1 MATKTLIRSK
11 KPHEVKLVDGTQLAQ
26 SQQPLAGEEVPVPA
40 LIRKASA
47 TSAASSRRSAK
58 VAGTPASAAGSTKA
72 AVRKKPSVA
81 AAPAARS
88 PKKAAPKAPA
98 KDAAKAATKPAAKP
112 AAKKVPS
119 PRLPARV
126 PADGLWETDSA
137 VNQRLQALI
146 ERNAQLSEQ
155 LQRIQSNALPKGYK
169 P

>member
-40 LIRKASA
+40 LIRKPSAS
-47 TSAASSRRSAK
+47 SSRRNTSTAGAK
-58 VAGTPASAAGSTKA
+58 APAAASTKA
-72 AVRKKPSVA
+72 AARKKTSVA
-81 AAPAARS
+81 ATPATRA
-88 PKKAAPKAPA
+88 PKKVALKSPA
-98 KDAAKAATKPAAKP
+98 KDAAKTTAKP
-112 AAKKVPS
+112 AAKASVKKAAPPS

-126 PADGLWETDSA
+126 PADGLWEADSA

>member
-40 LIRKASA
+40 LIRKAGGGS
-47 TSAASSRRSAK
+47 SSRRTAT
-58 VAGTPASAAGSTKA
+58 VASTKA
-72 AVRKKPSVA
+72 AA
-81 AAPAARS
+81 GNA
-88 PKKAAPKAPA
+88 KAPA
-98 KDAAKAATKPAAKP
+98 RKKVSAPATPAVRAAKKTPAKSASPAVGKTAKPAAKP
-112 AAKKVPS
+112 AAKKAATPS

-126 PADGLWETDSA
+126 PADGLWEADSA

>member
-40 LIRKASA
+40 LIRKASGGSS
-47 TSAASSRRSAK
+47 TRRTAA
-58 VAGTPASAAGSTKA
+58 VASTKA
-72 AVRKKPSVA
+72 AAGNAKAPARKKVSAP
-81 AAPAARS
+81 AAPAVRAA
-88 PKKAAPKAPA
+88 KKTPA
-98 KDAAKAATKPAAKP
+98 KSPSPAAAKTAKPAAKP
-112 AAKKVPS
+112 AAKKAATPS

-126 PADGLWETDSA
+126 PADGLWEADSA

>member
-26 SQQPLAGEEVPVPA
+26 SQQPVAGEEVPVPA
-40 LIRKASA
+40 LIRK
-47 TSAASSRRSAK
+47 TSGSTGSRRSTT
-58 VAGTPASAAGSTKA
+58 VANSKLTAAASA
-72 AVRKKPSVA
+72 
-81 AAPAARS
+81 
-88 PKKAAPKAPA
+88 KAPA
-98 KDAAKAATKPAAKP
+98 RKKASPPTASTVRAAKKTPAKSASPAAAKTAKPATKPAAK
-112 AAKKVPS
+112 KVAPPS

-126 PADGLWETDSA
+126 PADGLWEADSA

>member
-26 SQQPLAGEEVPVPA
+26 SQQPLAGEEVPVPP
-40 LIRKASA
+40 LIRKGSGS
-47 TSAASSRRSAK
+47 TGSRRTTTVS
-58 VAGTPASAAGSTKA
+58 KA
-72 AVRKKPSVA
+72 AVTVSAKTPARKKASLS
-81 AAPAARS
+81 AAPAVRATQ
-88 PKKAAPKAPA
+88 KTPA
-98 KDAAKAATKPAAKP
+98 KSASPAASKTAKPAAKP
-112 AAKKVPS
+112 AAKKVAPPS

-126 PADGLWETDSA
+126 PADGLWEADSA

>member
-40 LIRKASA
+40 LIRKPSA
-47 TSAASSRRSAK
+47 GASRRTATVASGKAATAK
-58 VAGTPASAAGSTKA
+58 TPA
-72 AVRKKPSVA
+72 RKKTSSAPVST
-81 AAPAARS
+81 AAPAVRTAKKTTGKTPAAPAVKAS
-88 PKKAAPKAPA
+88 KPSAKPVAKKAA
-98 KDAAKAATKPAAKP
+98 
-112 AAKKVPS
+112 VPS

-126 PADGLWETDSA
+126 PADGLWEADSA
-137 VNQRLQALI
+137 VQQRLQALI

>member
-1 MATKTLIRSK
+1 MLTQ
-11 KPHEVKLVDGTQLAQ
+11 VKLVDGTQLAQ

-40 LIRKASA
+40 LIRKASGSTA
-47 TSAASSRRSAK
+47 SRRS
-58 VAGTPASAAGSTKA
+58 TTAANSK
-72 AVRKKPSVA
+72 VA
-81 AAPAARS
+81 AAASAKTPARKKASPPAAPAVRAA
-88 PKKAAPKAPA
+88 KKTPA
-98 KDAAKAATKPAAKP
+98 KSPSPAAAKTAKP
-112 AAKKVPS
+112 AVKPAVKKATTPS

-126 PADGLWETDSA
+126 PADGLWEADSA

>member
-40 LIRKASA
+40 LIRKAGSS
-47 TSAASSRRSAK
+47 TGSRRAATVANSKTVATASAK
-58 VAGTPASAAGSTKA
+58 TPP
-72 AVRKKPSVA
+72 R
-81 AAPAARS
+81 
-88 PKKAAPKAPA
+88 KKAASPTVPVVR
-98 KDAAKAATKPAAKP
+98 AAKKAAAKSPSPAAAKPAKPAAKP
-112 AAKKVPS
+112 VAKKAATPS

-126 PADGLWETDSA
+126 PADGLWEADSA

>member
-1 MATKTLIRSK
+1 MATKPLIRSK

-40 LIRKASA
+40 LIRKASGSTA
-47 TSAASSRRSAK
+47 SRRS
-58 VAGTPASAAGSTKA
+58 TTAANSK
-72 AVRKKPSVA
+72 VA
-81 AAPAARS
+81 AAASAKTPARKKASPPAAPAVRAA
-88 PKKAAPKAPA
+88 KKTPA
-98 KDAAKAATKPAAKP
+98 KSASPAAAKTAKPAVKP
-112 AAKKVPS
+112 AAKKVALPS

-126 PADGLWETDSA
+126 PADGLWEADSA